1 MEAVAIRGRRTA
13 AVALLLVVAFL
24 AQGVRASNAN
34 AATLQRDTML
44 SLTNEDRTSHRLA
57 PLVLDNKLS
66 RYAKQHSR
74 DMAKTGY
81 LFHTSDLAAKLQGLD
96 WSLGGENVGVG
107 SSLDGLESAF
117 MNSPEHRD
125 NILQKT
131 YDRSA
136 VGVFHDADGNYWVT
150 VIFYG

>member
-1 MEAVAIRGRRTA
+1 METVAIRGRRTA

-24 AQGVRASNAN
+24 AQGVRVSNAN
-34 AATLQRDTML
+34 AATAQRDTML
-44 SLTNEDRTSHRLA
+44 SLTNEDRTSHQLA

-131 YDRSA
+131 YDHSA
-136 VGVFHDADGNYWVT
+136 VGVFHDAEGNYWVT
-150 VIFYG
+150 IIFYG

>member
-1 MEAVAIRGRRTA
+1 METGAIRGRRTA
-13 AVALLLVVAFL
+13 AAALLLVVAFL

-34 AATLQRDTML
+34 AATLQRDTVL
-44 SLTNEDRTSHRLA
+44 SLTNEDRTSHHLA
-57 PLVLDNKLS
+57 PLVLDDKLS

-81 LFHTSDLAAKLQGLD
+81 LFHTSDLAARLDGLD

-107 SSLDGLESAF
+107 SSLDGLEGAF
-117 MNSPEHRD
+117 MDSPEHRD
-125 NILQKT
+125 NILRKT
-131 YDRSA
+131 YDHTA